1 VLRSRVVQFLTFII
15 LAGLTVW
22 VAALTISARGEV
34 PDTTPIPVT
43 LRSPTSSEITI
54 LGRDRIVA
62 GEIDVKIRAG
72 ISQPDG
78 SIRRIAEEHDGK
90 IIGSSASTR
99 IYQLSFDGLSPSELS
114 AFSGRLAADAD
125 VERAALAVLGRILQ

>member
-1 VLRSRVVQFLTFII
+1 MLRSRVVQFLTFVI

-72 ISQPDG
+72 ISHPDG
-78 SIRRIAEEHDGK
+78 AIRRIAATVRRPPACTHPTLHIRHGGCGE
-90 IIGSSASTR
+90 A
-99 IYQLSFDGLSPSELS
+99 
-114 AFSGRLAADAD
+114 
-125 VERAALAVLGRILQ
+125 